1 MNRTTAIALLPAYH
15 ATRVVDIPVGSN
27 EQLQQLILQCYPMAV
42 QQCRQLA
49 PRFAGTT
56 AADAPRNVWQFLK
69 KQIRYKADTG
79 LDQKAQL
86 PAALITT
93 GTGDCKSYT
102 LFAAGILTC
111 LGYQVTIRF
120 TSYDSSRIPGHVYLL
135 ASKGGTTWV
144 VDAVHKG
151 PFNTEKPYTYKKDH
165 PMRIS
170 VIAGIQP
177 DTYTTTGP
185 ELVPGLGAIRLKA
198 ATQAAKKAAQ
208 TVKKV
213 VTAPQKAAQKVIVKA
228 AQTVAPKATT
238 KVQAAVKKAAPVVKK
253 AVVQQVKK
261 SAGTPARNAFLALV
275 SANAFGFA
283 TILAGKDRSKVS
295 AKWANLGGNPAAL
308 WQAVDRAKG
317 KKPLLRKDD
326 KLGSPVG
333 DVTVATVGTVLI
345 AATPVVIALNEFLKV
360 AGQTKQL
367 LTTGKN
373 AQTTP
378 AGGSTDYT
386 GGSGYDPT
394 GGGASNTGGGV
405 VVNTPG
411 GGNSNTMLYLAL
423 VAAALLLFAP
433 KKKTTT
439 TQP

>member
-1 MNRTTAIALLPAYH
+1 MNRATAIALLPAYH

-144 VDAVHKG
+144 VDAVHRG
-151 PFNTEKPYTYKKDH
+151 PFNTEKPYTYHKDH

-185 ELVPGLGAIRLKA
+185 ELVPGLGAIRLKDA
-198 ATQAAKKAAQ
+198 FKAA
-208 TVKKV
+208 KKV
-213 VTAPQKAAQKVIVKA
+213 VTAPRR
-228 AQTVAPKATT
+228 
-238 KVQAAVKKAAPVVKK
+238 AAVNLLKKAGNQIAPGLTKKAENLLDKGKKAAEDHIKK
-253 AVVQQVKK
+253 QIGV
-261 SAGTPARNAFLALV
+261 PARNAFLLLV

-295 AKWANLGGNPAAL
+295 AKWKNLGGNPTAL

-317 KKPLLRKDD
+317 KKPLLRKGD
-326 KLGSPVG
+326 KVGSPVG
-333 DVTVATVGTVLI
+333 SVTAATVGTVLI

-360 AGQTKQL
+360 AGQTKDL
-367 LTTGKN
+367 LLPPGN
-373 AQTTP
+373 GTP
-378 AGGSTDYT
+378 PTNPPTDPPT
-386 GGSGYDPT
+386 GGGGYDPT

-405 VVNTPG
+405 VADPPAPG
-411 GGNSNTMLYLAL
+411 NGNTMLYLAL
-423 VAAALLLFAP
+423 AAGALLLFAT
-433 KKKTTT
+433 KK
-439 TQP
+439 